1 MQSQTSWLGLVF
13 RGSTCA
19 LPGSGVIALVLLL
32 LAPALASAQASV
44 TGTVK
49 DTSGAVLP
57 GVTVE
62 AASPVLIEKVRTVAT
77 DNNGRYQIVD
87 LRPGTYT
94 VTFTLQ
100 GFNTLKRESV
110 VVSGAAAIS
119 VDADLRLGS
128 LEETITVTGEA
139 PVVDTHTLTK
149 QQVLSSDVVDALPSA
164 RNYVTLGRMVSGTNA
179 TGNGSNDVGGSL
191 IQDVGGS
198 LTVHGSRATDQR
210 VTANGINTMTL
221 QAGGNIGGQTP
232 DVGSAAEVSIDTT
245 SLSADLPTGGVR
257 INFIPRDGGNRFAD
271 STFFTFATQ
280 GLQGDNFSDELRAA
294 GLATPTKI
302 VNSYDF
308 NQAIGGPIK
317 QDKVWFWF
325 STRYNKVKGEAGIFK
340 NANAFKVN
348 EWLYV
353 PSTEPAVN
361 EGTQF
366 NNSLRITYQA
376 TRKVKIAGTYKADK
390 WCNCPN
396 QISATRA
403 PEAARDRRF
412 PRLRQEHAEVTSPI
426 TNKLLF
432 EAVGMHLF
440 ERWGDMHLRAKG
452 GSLED
457 PALEALLPQLISVT
471 EQSNNLIY
479 RGREVN
485 NNTLVPNFAY
495 RAAVSYV
502 TGTHAFKT
510 GFNRTHG
517 FLEEYQYAMNPVSYR
532 FNGGVAN
539 QITMMNRPYTA
550 ISNMDNDFGMFA
562 QDRWTM
568 DRFTLNLAL
577 RFDAF
582 QTSFPEQYVGPAPLT
597 PNRDITFAA
606 QDNLNWKDITYRT
619 GFVYDVGGQGKT
631 AIKVAFN
638 KYLLGQTL
646 NGIGR
651 NPNPVLALTQS
662 VNRSWNDAN
671 NDHVPQCD
679 LLNPLANGFGGD
691 LCGQVSDLLFGTNKA
706 GELYDKDLT
715 TGWGHRPANWEFS
728 LGVQRE
734 LARGIALDVGY
745 FRRVWKN
752 FQVTD
757 NLLVAPEDFTA
768 FNLTVPTDA
777 RLTTSGETLTGF
789 YNVVPTKF
797 GQVQNLNTLSS
808 KYGKQIDHWDGFDI
822 SVNARLQNGLVL
834 QGGVGSGRQV
844 EDNCDI
850 VAKLPEMLLLPAGAA
865 ASTPNAAANTAGVP
879 AQWRSAEFCH
889 REEPMLTGVKA
900 LAIYV
905 VPKIDVQV
913 SGSFRS
919 SPGTSLSPGLTATN
933 AFLAANSTLGR
944 NLAGNAANVV
954 LGIEEPNQVYTERR
968 NELDMRIG
976 KVLRFGKSK
985 TVVSMDL
992 FNALNSNAMIT
1003 QNQAYASYLRPVEI
1017 LNARL
1022 IKFSWA
1028 FDF

>member
-1 MQSQTSWLGLVF
+1 MRILGKL
-13 RGSTCA
+13 GA
-19 LPGSGVIALVLLL
+19 LAGALVLLV
-32 LAPALASAQASV
+32 PSMALAQASI
-44 TGTVK
+44 TGNVK

-62 AASPVLIEKVRTVAT
+62 AASPVLIEKTRTVVT
-77 DNNGRYQIVD
+77 DSNGRYQIVD

-94 VTFTLQ
+94 VTFTLT
-100 GFNTLKRESV
+100 GFNTFKRDGV
-110 VVSGAAAIS
+110 VLAGASANT
-119 VDADLRLGS
+119 VDADLRVGS

-139 PVVDTHTLTK
+139 PVVDTHSLTK

-179 TGNGSNDVGGSL
+179 TGNGANDVGGSL

-271 STFFTFATQ
+271 SAFFTFANK
-280 GLQGDNFSDELRAA
+280 GLQGDNFSDELKAA

-302 VNSYDF
+302 VSNFDF
-308 NQAIGGPIK
+308 NEAFGGPMK
-317 QDKVWFWF
+317 KDKVWFWF
-325 STRYNKVKGEAGIFK
+325 STRYNVVKGEAGIFT

-353 PSTEPAVN
+353 PTTTPAVN
-361 EGTQF
+361 EGEQF
-366 NNSLRITYQA
+366 NNSLRVTWQVNP
-376 TRKVKIAGTYKADK
+376 KVKVAGTYKADK

-412 PRLRQEHAEVTSPI
+412 PRLRQEHAEMTSPI

-432 EAVGMHLF
+432 EAVGLHLF
-440 ERWGDMHLRAKG
+440 ERWGDMHLRVNG
-452 GSLED
+452 GSLD
-457 PALEALLPQLISVT
+457 DHAKEALLPQLISVT

-479 RGREVN
+479 RGREIN
-485 NNTLVPNFAY
+485 NNTLVPNFSY
-495 RAAVSYV
+495 RAAMSYV
-502 TGTHAFKT
+502 TGTHAFKV

-532 FNGGVAN
+532 FSGGVPN
-539 QITMMNRPYTA
+539 QITLMNRPYTA
-550 ISNMDNDFGMFA
+550 ISNMDNDLGIFA

-568 DRFTLNLAL
+568 DRLTLNLAL

-582 QTSFPEQYVGPAPLT
+582 QTSFPEQTVGSAPLVPT
-597 PNRDITFAA
+597 RNITFPETE
-606 QDNLNWKDITYRT
+606 NLNWKDVTYRT
-619 GFVYDVGGQGKT
+619 GLVYDLGGNGKT
-631 AIKVAFN
+631 AIKVALN

-662 VNRSWNDAN
+662 VNRSWTDTNGDF
-671 NDHVPQCD
+671 VPQCD
-679 LLNPLANGFGGD
+679 LLNPLANNGGD
-691 LCGQVSDLLFGTNKA
+691 PCGQISDLTFGTNKA
-706 GELYDKDLT
+706 GELYDTKLT

-728 LGVQRE
+728 VGVQRE
-734 LARGIALDVGY
+734 LIPRVSLDVGY

-757 NLLVAPEDFTA
+757 NLLLTPEDFTQ
-768 FNLTVPTDA
+768 FSLTVPTDS
-777 RLTTSGETLTGF
+777 RLSTSGQTLTGL
-789 YNVVPTKF
+789 YNVIPTKF
-797 GQVQNLNTLSS
+797 GQVQNLNTLSDQ
-808 KYGKQIDHWDGFDI
+808 YGKQIDHWNGFDI
-822 SVNARLQNGLVL
+822 SVNARLQNGLTL
-834 QGGVGSGRQV
+834 QGGMGTGKQI
-844 EDNCDI
+844 EDNCEI
-850 VAKLPEMLLLPAGAA
+850 VAKLPEMLNLGGA
-865 ASTPNAAANTAGVP
+865 AAANTANAPGQWRP
-879 AQWRSAEFCH
+879 AQFCH
-889 REEPMLTGVKA
+889 REEPMLTGFKA
-900 LAIYV
+900 LAIYII
-905 VPKIDVQV
+905 PKIDVQV

-919 SPGTSLSPGLTATN
+919 TPGTSLSVGYTATN
-933 AFLAANSTLGR
+933 AILTSSSTLGR
-944 NLAGNAANVV
+944 ALSGTAANMVV
-954 LGIEEPNQVYTERR
+954 GIEKPNEAYTERR
-968 NELDMRIG
+968 QELDMRIG
-976 KVLRFGKSK
+976 KVLKFSNTR
-985 TVVSMDL
+985 TVVSIDL
-992 FNALNSNAMIT
+992 YNALNSDAMIV
-1003 QNQAYASYLRPVEI
+1003 QNQAYLSYLRPVEI

>member
-1 MQSQTSWLGLVF
+1 
-13 RGSTCA
+13 
-19 LPGSGVIALVLLL
+19 
-32 LAPALASAQASV
+32 
-44 TGTVK
+44 
-49 DTSGAVLP
+49 VLP

-62 AASPVLIEKVRTVAT
+62 AASPVLIEKARTVVT
-77 DNNGRYQIVD
+77 DSNGRFQIVD

-94 VTFTLQ
+94 VTFTLA
-100 GFNTLKRESV
+100 GFNTFKRDGV
-110 VVSGAAAIS
+110 VLSGASANT
-119 VDADLRLGS
+119 VDAELRVGS

-139 PVVDTHTLTK
+139 PVVDTHSLTK

-179 TGNGSNDVGGSL
+179 TGNGANDVGGSL

-257 INFIPRDGGNRFAD
+257 INFIPRDGGNRFAN
-271 STFFTFATQ
+271 SAFFTFANK

-302 VNSYDF
+302 VNNFDF
-308 NQAIGGPIK
+308 NEAFGGPIK
-317 QDKVWFWF
+317 RDKVWFWF
-325 STRYNKVKGEAGIFK
+325 STRFNSVKGEAGIFT

-353 PSTEPAVN
+353 PTTTPAVN
-361 EGTQF
+361 EGQQF
-366 NNSLRITYQA
+366 NNSLRVTYQVNP
-376 TRKVKIAGTYKADK
+376 KVKVAGTYKADK

-412 PRLRQEHAEVTSPI
+412 PRLRQEHAEITSPM
-426 TNKLLF
+426 TSRLLF

-452 GSLED
+452 GSLDD
-457 PALEALLPQLISVT
+457 PALEALLPDLISVT

-479 RGREVN
+479 RGREIN
-485 NNTLVPNFAY
+485 NNTLVPNWAY
-495 RAAVSYV
+495 RASMSYV
-502 TGTHAFKT
+502 TGTHAFRV

-517 FLEEYQYAMNPVSYR
+517 FLNEYQYAMNPVSYR
-532 FNGGVAN
+532 FQTVGGVTTPN

-550 ISNMDNDFGMFA
+550 ISNMDNDLGMFA

-568 DRFTLNLAL
+568 DRLTLNLAL
-577 RFDAF
+577 RFDVF
-582 QTSFPEQYVGPAPLT
+582 QTSFPEQTVGPAPLT
-597 PNRDITFAA
+597 PTRNITFPET
-606 QDNLNWKDITYRT
+606 DNLNWKDISYRT
-619 GFVYDVGGQGKT
+619 GLVYDLGGNGKT
-631 AIKVAFN
+631 AIKVALN

-662 VNRSWNDAN
+662 VNRSWTDGNRDF
-671 NDHVPQCD
+671 VPQCD
-679 LLNPLANGFGGD
+679 LLNPLQNGFGQD
-691 LCGQVSDLLFGTNKA
+691 VCGQISDLTFGTNKA

-715 TGWGHRPANWEFS
+715 TGWGHRPSNWEFS
-728 LGVQRE
+728 VGVQRE
-734 LARGIALDVGY
+734 LIPRVSLDVGY
-745 FRRVWKN
+745 FRRIWNN

-757 NLLVAPEDFTA
+757 NLLVTPEDFTQ
-768 FNLTVPTDA
+768 FSLTVPTDS
-777 RLTTSGETLTGF
+777 RLSTSGQTINGL

-797 GQVQNLNTLSS
+797 GQVQNLNTLSD
-808 KYGKQIDHWDGFDI
+808 KYGKQIDHWNGFDI
-822 SVNARLQNGLVL
+822 SLNARLQNGLTL
-834 QGGVGSGRQV
+834 QGGLGSGKQI
-844 EDNCDI
+844 EDNCEI
-850 VAKLPEMLLLPAGAA
+850 VAKLPEMLNLTGA
-865 ASTPNAAANTAGVP
+865 NAANTANAP
-879 AQWRSAEFCH
+879 AQWRPAEFCH

-900 LAIYV
+900 LAIYII
-905 VPKIDVQV
+905 PKIDVQV

-919 SPGTSLSPGLTATN
+919 TPGTSLSVGYIATNPILTAT
-933 AFLAANSTLGR
+933 STLGR
-944 NLAGNAANVV
+944 ALSGNAANMVI
-954 LGIEEPNQVYTERR
+954 GIERPNEAYTERR
-968 NELDMRIG
+968 QELDMRIG
-976 KVLRFGKSK
+976 KVLKFSNTKS
-985 TVVSMDL
+985 VVSIDL
-992 FNALNSNAMIT
+992 FNALNASPMII